1 MSESPLTLAKK
12 LLTAGLNKDL
22 DEAVTYVTDDCE
34 YTNMPM
40 GSVTGPEG
48 IKAVLGPFFAPTIEN
63 NFTVV
68 REMENGSMCMI
79 ERVDRHHLPDPDRWI
94 ELPVV
99 GIFEVRD
106 GKIAVWR
113 DYFDLPTIMNDWPT
127 A

>member
-1 MSESPLTLAKK
+1 MSESPLALAKK

-48 IKAVLGPFFAPTIEN
+48 IKAVLGPFFAPTIATD
-63 NFTVV
+63 FTVV

-99 GIFEVRD
+99 AIFEVRD
-106 GKIAVWR
+106 GKSSVWR
-113 DYFDLPTIMNDWPT
+113 DYFDLPTIMNDWPS